1 MTKFII
7 PAVLSLALVGVA
19 APSQAQHR
27 SGGGGGGGSRGGG
40 AVGGGVAV
48 PRGSVG
54 SRGAVVV
61 GPRGGFVGRPFF
73 GRPFVYGPGFASFGF
88 YAGYPY
94 YYPYAYPYG
103 YAGYYGYPYYPYGAG
118 YGGGYAVAEGLST
131 SYGRVRI
138 SDAPEHAAVY
148 ADGYYV
154 GTVDD
159 FNGTFQHLDLE
170 PGAHHIEIRPQGQPP
185 ISFDVNVQAGET
197 ITYHAR

>member
-1 MTKFII
+1 MTRFII

-27 SGGGGGGGSRGGG
+27 GGGGGGGAAGSR
-40 AVGGGVAV
+40 GGGVAV

-61 GPRGGFVGRPFF
+61 GPRGGFVGRPFY
-73 GRPFVYGPGFASFGF
+73 GRPFYGSSFAFGF

-94 YYPYAYPYG
+94 YYPYSYPYGYG
-103 YAGYYGYPYYPYGAG
+103 YAGYYGYPSYPYAGG

-170 PGAHHIEIRPQGQPP
+170 PGAHHIEIRPQGQPL

>member
-1 MTKFII
+1 MTRFII

-27 SGGGGGGGSRGGG
+27 SGGGGSGGARGGG
-40 AVGGGVAV
+40 AV

-54 SRGAVVV
+54 SRGGGIVV
-61 GPRGGFVGRPFF
+61 GPRGGFVGRPFV
-73 GRPFVYGPGFASFGF
+73 GRPFFYGPRFGFGF

-94 YYPYAYPYG
+94 YYPYYYPYG
-103 YAGYYGYPYYPYGAG
+103 YAGYYGYPYYPYG
-118 YGGGYAVAEGLST
+118 GGYAVAEGLST
-131 SYGRVRI
+131 SYGHVRI
-138 SDAPEHAAVY
+138 SDAPDDAAVY

-159 FNGTFQHLDLE
+159 FNGAFQHLTLE
-170 PGAHHIEIRPQGQPP
+170 PGAHHVDIRPQGQPA
-185 ISFDVNVQAGET
+185 ISFDVNVQPGET